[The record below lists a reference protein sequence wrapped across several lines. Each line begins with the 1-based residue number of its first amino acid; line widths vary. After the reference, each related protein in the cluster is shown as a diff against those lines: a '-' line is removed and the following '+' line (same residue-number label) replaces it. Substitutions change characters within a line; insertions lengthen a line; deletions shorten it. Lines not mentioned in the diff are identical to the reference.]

1 MNCPSPVHHPEGDGM
16 NQNPN
21 ALSPALTTNE
31 DLNGMANLKV
41 LRRLASTE
49 HITEDE
55 PFDDTDVRPGK
66 TPVVGNG
73 GVEVSE
79 EREPS
84 GPDNSRPRGSVL
96 RRLWH
101 VVVTFG
107 KFVGPGFMVS
117 HSPRVAVQAGQLT
130 LARSPWLTSTPGIT
144 RRMWQLVPRTDFGF
158 CLSC

>member
-41 LRRLASTE
+41 LRRLSSIE
-49 HITEDE
+49 HVTEDE
-55 PFDDTDVRPGK
+55 PFDESDPHRDKRAAVQESQAEESQGEIEAPSRPG
-66 TPVVGNG
+66 G
-73 GVEVSE
+73 G
-79 EREPS
+79 
-84 GPDNSRPRGSVL
+84 RPRKSVPRKL
-96 RRLWH
+96 ID

-117 HSPRVAVQAGQLT
+117 SQSCRAGKDSRIAQN
-130 LARSPWLTSTPGIT
+130 
-144 RRMWQLVPRTDFGF
+144 
-158 CLSC
+158 